1 MSKEEPIYLDDSW
14 DGLDEKIIKSIIDEI
29 KDLSYEEIVKEAKEE
44 GINIENAESYTKEE
58 LLKKIEDKLR
68 DE

>member
-14 DGLDEKIIKSIIDEI
+14 DGLDEKIIKSIIDEF
-29 KDLSYEEIVKEAKEE
+29 KELSYDELLVKAK
-44 GINIENAESYTKEE
+44 GDGIENAESYTKEE
-58 LLKKIEDKLR
+58 LLKMIEDVLR